1 MIKGIIF
8 DLDGVIVDTAR
19 FHYQAWKRLAKELK
33 FDFDQLDNERLKG
46 ISRMDSLNIL
56 LSIGGIRAT
65 EAEKK
70 RYAAQKNQWFLEY
83 IHQLTPQDVLPGVV
97 PFLKKLQGT
106 TIQTALG
113 SASKNAQTILK
124 QLHLSYLFS
133 VIVDGTMVQAA
144 KPDPEV
150 FLIAAKLMHLQPSEC
165 LVFEDA
171 IAGVI
176 AAHRGE
182 MRCIG
187 VGDPKI
193 LSAADRVIPGF
204 EKITMEIL
212 DF

>member
-19 FHYQAWKRLAKELK
+19 FHFQAWKRLAKKLNIN
-33 FDFDQLDNERLKG
+33 FNQLDNERLKG
-46 ISRMDSLNIL
+46 VSRIDSLNIL

-65 EAEKK
+65 DTEKN

-97 PFLKKLQGT
+97 PFLKKLQET
-106 TIQTALG
+106 TMQTALG
-113 SASKNAQTILK
+113 SASKNAQTILQ
-124 QLHLSYLFS
+124 QLHLSHFSS

-150 FLIAAKLMHLQPSEC
+150 FLIAARLMHLPPSEC

-171 IAGVI
+171 IAGVL
-176 AAHRGE
+176 AAQRGG

-204 EKITMEIL
+204 EKITLEIL